1 MGRSFLRRTT
11 SFGLIALLLAG
22 LASKPGSSQTA
33 PAGPPAVGV
42 VEAARRPITESYE
55 FMGRVQARDRVE
67 LIARVP
73 AFLEEQFFTE
83 GAEVKKGDLLYRLE
97 QPPYQADLEAKQ
109 AAIAQAEAQL
119 KNAEIQLNRATELL
133 KGPAGLKMRYDD
145 ALTAKLSAEAQLRAA
160 QAAAHQS
167 QINLDYT
174 EIRAPVDGR
183 ISRTS
188 VTIGNVVGPTS
199 GALATIVSQDPMYV
213 TFPVPTRTAV
223 DLRNRYVVQ
232 GGFNA
237 VVIEIRMSDGRMY
250 GQPGSINFAD
260 VTISQDTDT
269 LTVRGTIPNPI
280 LSNTGV
286 AGTSIRELTDG
297 EFVTVLVESSK
308 PVEQLTV
315 PREAVL
321 SDQRGDFVYIVDANN
336 NVERRDVHLGQSTS
350 VTAAVAAGLTEGE
363 RVVLEGVQRVQPGM
377 KVAPGPADVDSHAAD
392 VPPTGRS

>member
-1 MGRSFLRRTT
+1 MRRSFLRRTA

-22 LASKPGSSQTA
+22 PASKSGSAQMA
-33 PAGPPAVGV
+33 PSGPPAVGV
-42 VEAARRPITESYE
+42 VEAARRPVTESYE

-119 KNAEIQLNRATELL
+119 KNAEIQLHRAAELL
-133 KGPAGLKMRYDD
+133 KGPAGSKMLYDD
-145 ALTAKLSAEAQLRAA
+145 ALTEKLSAEAKLRAA

-188 VTIGNVVGPTS
+188 VTIGNVVGPLSST
-199 GALATIVSQDPMYV
+199 LATIVSQDPMYV
-213 TFPVPTRTAV
+213 TFSVPTRTAV

-237 VVIEIRMSDGRMY
+237 VAIEIRLPDGRMY
-250 GQPGSINFAD
+250 GQPGTIDFAD
-260 VTISQDTDT
+260 VTISPDTDT
-269 LTVRGTIPNPI
+269 LTVRGTIPNPV
-280 LSNTGV
+280 LSNLGV

-297 EFVTVLVESSK
+297 EFVTVVVESSK
-308 PVEQLTV
+308 SVEQITV

-321 SDQRGDFVYIVDANN
+321 SDQRGDFVYVVDANN
-336 NVERRDVHLGQSTS
+336 NVERRAVQLGQSTS
-350 VTAAVAAGLTEGE
+350 VTAAIAAGLTEGE

-377 KVAPGPADVDSHAAD
+377 KVAPGPADVDSHAVD
-392 VPPTGRS
+392 VPPASRS

>member
-1 MGRSFLRRTT
+1 MRRSFLRRTA

-22 LASKPGSSQTA
+22 PASKPGSSQTA
-33 PAGPPAVGV
+33 PSGPPAVGV
-42 VEAARRPITESYE
+42 VEAARRPVTESYE
-55 FMGRVQARDRVE
+55 FMGRVQATDRVE
-67 LIARVP
+67 LVARVP

-119 KNAEIQLNRATELL
+119 KNAEIQLHRAKELL
-133 KGPAGLKMRYDD
+133 KGPAGSQMRYDD
-145 ALTAKLSAEAQLRAA
+145 ALTVKLSAEAQLRAA

-199 GALATIVSQDPMYV
+199 GTLATIVSQDPMYV

-237 VVIEIRMSDGRMY
+237 VAIKIRLPDGRMY
-250 GQPGSINFAD
+250 GQPGTINFAD

-269 LTVRGTIPNPI
+269 LTVRGTIPNPV
-280 LSNTGV
+280 LSNSGV
-286 AGTSIRELTDG
+286 GWYEYSRAHGRRVRDSRRRVGEAGRATHGAARG
-297 EFVTVLVESSK
+297 G
-308 PVEQLTV
+308 
-315 PREAVL
+315 AVRSARRL
-321 SDQRGDFVYIVDANN
+321 RLRRGRKQQRGTA
-336 NVERRDVHLGQSTS
+336 RRPARSVHIRDRGNRGRTHRRRARRAGRR
-350 VTAAVAAGLTEGE
+350 AARPAGHE
-363 RVVLEGVQRVQPGM
+363 
-377 KVAPGPADVDSHAAD
+377 
-392 VPPTGRS
+392 GRSRPR

>member
-1 MGRSFLRRTT
+1 MYNSILSRSA
-11 SFGLIALLLAG
+11 SFGLLALLVAC
-22 LASKPGSSQTA
+22 A
-33 PAGPPAVGV
+33 PAQPAPSQSAPSAPVAVGV
-42 VEAARRPITESYE
+42 VQAERRPVTESDE

-73 AFLEEQFFTE
+73 AFLEEQVFTE

-145 ALTAKLSAEAQLRAA
+145 ALTVKLSAEAQLRAA

-174 EIRAPVDGR
+174 EIKAPVDGR

-188 VTIGNVVGPTS
+188 MTIGNVVGPSS
-199 GALATIVSQDPMYV
+199 GTLATIVSQDPMYV

-223 DLRNRYVVQ
+223 DLRNRYAAKD
-232 GGFNA
+232 GFNA
-237 VVIEIRMSDGRMY
+237 VAIKIRLPDGHMY
-250 GQPGSINFAD
+250 EQSGTLNFAD

-269 LTVRGTIPNPI
+269 LTLRGTITNPV
-280 LSNTGV
+280 LSNSQLGS
-286 AGTSIRELTDG
+286 ARLRELVDG
-297 EFVTVLVESSK
+297 EFVTVVVESAA
-308 PVEQLTV
+308 PVEQLTL
-315 PREAVL
+315 PHEAVL
-321 SDQRGDFVYIVDANN
+321 SDQRGDFVYVVGTGDK
-336 NVERRDVHLGQSTS
+336 VERREVQLGQSTP
-350 VTAAVAAGLTEGE
+350 VTAVISNGLADGE
-363 RVVLEGVQRVQPGM
+363 RVVLEGVQRVQPDM

-392 VPPTGRS
+392 VPPTSRS

>member
-1 MGRSFLRRTT
+1 M
-11 SFGLIALLLAG
+11 
-22 LASKPGSSQTA
+22 A
-33 PAGPPAVGV
+33 PSGPPAVGV

-119 KNAEIQLNRATELL
+119 KNAEIQLHRATELL
-133 KGPAGLKMRYDD
+133 KGPAGSKMRYDD
-145 ALTAKLSAEAQLRAA
+145 ALTVKLSAEAQLRAA

-174 EIRAPVDGR
+174 EIKAPVDGR

-188 VTIGNVVGPTS
+188 MTIGNVVGPSS
-199 GALATIVSQDPMYV
+199 GTLATIVSQDPMYV

-223 DLRNRYVVQ
+223 DLRNRYAAKD
-232 GGFNA
+232 GFNA
-237 VVIEIRMSDGRMY
+237 VAIKIRLPDGHMY
-250 GQPGSINFAD
+250 EQSGTLNFAD

-269 LTVRGTIPNPI
+269 LTLRGTITNPV
-280 LSNTGV
+280 LSNSQLGS
-286 AGTSIRELTDG
+286 ARLRELVDG
-297 EFVTVLVESSK
+297 EFVTVVVESAA
-308 PVEQLTV
+308 PVEQLTL
-315 PREAVL
+315 PHEAVL
-321 SDQRGDFVYIVDANN
+321 SDQRGDFVYVVGTGDK
-336 NVERRDVHLGQSTS
+336 VERREVQLGQSTP
-350 VTAAVAAGLTEGE
+350 VTAVISNGLADGE
-363 RVVLEGVQRVQPGM
+363 RVVLEGVQRVQPDM

-392 VPPTGRS
+392 VPPTSRS